1 MNRIKSA
8 MTKLNLITIMSL
20 ATACTFD
27 VHRVD
32 YAWTGAN
39 CAISDTDIKS
49 LPNLVEIEKH
59 SISGEWTQDSGY
71 GRYWYARECCSIE
84 GARFLGWET
93 VPGSSSEVAPMCL
106 FGRGSD
112 KLSGAKMLRERI
124 REERRSGADRASG
137 VVYE

>member
-1 MNRIKSA
+1 MKKQCFVLVTA
-8 MTKLNLITIMSL
+8 LT
-20 ATACTFD
+20 TACTLD

-39 CAISDTDIKS
+39 CILSDEDINS

-59 SISGEWTQDSGY
+59 SISGEWTQESGY

-84 GARFLGWET
+84 SARFLGWET

-106 FGRGSD
+106 FGRGAD
-112 KLSGAKMLRERI
+112 KLSGAKMLRARI
-124 REERRSGADRASG
+124 RQEMRSGADRASG